1 MRDVANPPARVVLCG
16 VRRSIHGFLF
26 FSNVFA
32 RHTLLA
38 RSPPSRARPHR
49 TTRRDG
55 ARGQRCVL
63 NRTHAHVR
71 THARARHGVDDD
83 ETRQGV
89 RQTETESGA
98 QARAREDR
106 GGGGERSI
114 VRRDRARERW
124 EEESVDVRVEN
135 RRRGV
140 REEFTDDSI
149 GVHRWVDEKAKEAH
163 AQGEKAKD
171 HARVGD
177 GGGGGDERGQRDDD
191 EDDDDGD
198 IERDIKVK
206 KGKEGEEEV
215 TKYVDWGQTVHSA

>member
-1 MRDVANPPARVVLCG
+1 MRRRRAIRARAFQTIFFGTKPAIDDAIG
-16 VRRSIHGFLF
+16 V
-26 FSNVFA
+26 
-32 RHTLLA
+32 LLA
-38 RSPPSRARPHR
+38 RARVRRA
-49 TTRRDG
+49 RRDG
-55 ARGQRCVL
+55 ARGQRCVPH
-63 NRTHAHVR
+63 RTHAHVR

-171 HARVGD
+171 DARVG
-177 GGGGGDERGQRDDD
+177 GGAGD
-191 EDDDDGD
+191 
-198 IERDIKVK
+198 
-206 KGKEGEEEV
+206 
-215 TKYVDWGQTVHSA
+215 